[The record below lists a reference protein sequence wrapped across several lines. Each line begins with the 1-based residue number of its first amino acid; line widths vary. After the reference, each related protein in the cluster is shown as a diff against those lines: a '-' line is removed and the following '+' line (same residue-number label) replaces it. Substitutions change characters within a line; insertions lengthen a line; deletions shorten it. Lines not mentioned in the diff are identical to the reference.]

1 MEIIQLP
8 DEEVGLY
15 VQLKDLP
22 GDGRG
27 TLTIRAFSD
36 RDSDDWTEKIGLK
49 FVGPRWKMRV
59 IAEAM
64 IAALDGDP
72 TMQPLYFPLERTPDH
87 GA

>member
-1 MEIIQLP
+1 METIQVP
-8 DEEVGLY
+8 DEQVGLY

-36 RDSDDWTEKIGLK
+36 RDSDNWSEMIGLK

-59 IAEAM
+59 FAEAM
-64 IAALDGDP
+64 IAALDSDP
-72 TMQPLYFPLERTPDH
+72 TTQPLYFPIEEEPNH